1 MYTCTRLKLKSTN
14 NCTLNLIFTPAFS
27 CRIAWWFAGV
37 SLVSVRPLAED
48 ALPTALTPA
57 VLLKVSEWLRRAVR
71 LVEDALLTALTPVV
85 LSKVSEWLRPAA
97 WTKVLSL
104 ANAPQ
109 VLEGLC
115 PRIILDVLSLE
126 ILALQKSEVRKE
138 LLIRVFLLEVLPQGW
153 HLAVLTHVFVL
164 EVRVSLFLPWPQLVI
179 QRLDSGLAVELRHP
193 GNAHDMS
200 HASVTVLF
208 AAAVSWSVRR
218 SRTSRATPSVGR
230 WESPPRAMAA

>member
-1 MYTCTRLKLKSTN
+1 M
-14 NCTLNLIFTPAFS
+14 
-27 CRIAWWFAGV
+27 
-37 SLVSVRPLAED
+37 
-48 ALPTALTPA
+48 
-57 VLLKVSEWLRRAVR
+57 R

-85 LSKVSEWLRPAA
+85 LSKVSEWLRPAV

-115 PRIILDVLSLE
+115 PRTILDVLSLE
-126 ILALQKSEVRKE
+126 ILALQKSEVRIE

-179 QRLDSGLAVELRHP
+179 QRLDSGLAVELCHP
-193 GNAHDMS
+193 GNPGHPFRQ
-200 HASVTVLF
+200 TV
-208 AAAVSWSVRR
+208 
-218 SRTSRATPSVGR
+218 SRILGKLHSPVKTMTVARATKSDIVLTDEHVDPSKSCRFFDASKSVSNFDGR
-230 WESPPRAMAA
+230 SFSAF